1 MTINSQTQPTL
12 KMPKA
17 NGFSFIELMVAV
29 VIMGLLT
36 SVVVLNVLPSQN
48 RAMVEKARSDVALI
62 SQAIEMYRMETLRY
76 PAMEDGL
83 DALTRAP
90 VGDTFRQE
98 GFVKSLPK
106 DPWNN
111 PYQYLVPGEF
121 GSYDVFSLGADGR
134 LGGSGLDADI
144 GNWLDE

>member
-1 MTINSQTQPTL
+1 MTINSHTQPTL

-62 SQAIEMYRMETLRY
+62 SQAVEI
-76 PAMEDGL
+76 
-83 DALTRAP
+83 
-90 VGDTFRQE
+90 
-98 GFVKSLPK
+98 
-106 DPWNN
+106 
-111 PYQYLVPGEF
+111 
-121 GSYDVFSLGADGR
+121 
-134 LGGSGLDADI
+134 
-144 GNWLDE
+144 